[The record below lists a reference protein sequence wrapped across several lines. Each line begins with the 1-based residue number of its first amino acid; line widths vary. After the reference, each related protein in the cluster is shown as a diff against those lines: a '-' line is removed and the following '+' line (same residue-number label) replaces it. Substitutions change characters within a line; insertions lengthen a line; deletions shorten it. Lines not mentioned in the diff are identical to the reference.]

1 MVTIERYIVGAWEAN
16 CYLLT
21 SQDETLVIDPG
32 AQPGLLLPILKN
44 HNVKAIVATHGH
56 SDHIGAINEI
66 RSEYLCPVFIGKDD
80 AEMARNPIYS
90 GFADEGS
97 SYRVTDCEFVTE
109 GSLITVGEEVLSVIE
124 TPGHTPGS
132 LCLFNQKNALLFTGD
147 TLFRNGIGSTAFV
160 LGDTPALIAS
170 LGRLGE
176 LPGNTT
182 VLPGHGE
189 STTIGEEKI
198 HNIYLN
204 GSTWHV

>member
-124 TPGHTPGS
+124 T
-132 LCLFNQKNALLFTGD
+132 Q
-147 TLFRNGIGSTAFV
+147 GIRQD
-160 LGDTPALIAS
+160 LYAS
-170 LGRLGE
+170 LIRKMPSSLLEIRYSGM
-176 LPGNTT
+176 
-182 VLPGHGE
+182 E
-189 STTIGEEKI
+189 SDLLHLYWET
-198 HNIYLN
+198 LRP
-204 GSTWHV
+204 